1 MIGFSDQGTFQ
12 TSMQFAKTLPSIKE
26 EKTAPPT
33 VLVFGAQAMKG
44 IVKEEHPYV
53 STLSFDLNS
62 SVHELLFISYRSRNW
77 FQFLIMV

>member
-1 MIGFSDQGTFQ
+1 
-12 TSMQFAKTLPSIKE
+12 MQFAKTLPSIKE

-53 STLSFDLNS
+53 STLPFNRQFSCSYIIVCYLIDRGIGLN
-62 SVHELLFISYRSRNW
+62 L
-77 FQFLIMV
+77 